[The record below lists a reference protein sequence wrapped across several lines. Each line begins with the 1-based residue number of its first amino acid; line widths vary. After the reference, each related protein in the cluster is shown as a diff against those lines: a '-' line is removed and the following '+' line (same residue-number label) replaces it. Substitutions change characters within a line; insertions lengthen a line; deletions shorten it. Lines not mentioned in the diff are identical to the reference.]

1 MFAPKHRLNDFRNCQ
16 LQFDGC
22 VVSDA
27 PFVKNL
33 GVHFDKALN
42 MRKHLSALVKSC
54 FAQIR
59 TIGRIRPYL
68 TESACKTLVAT
79 LVTSRMDYGNAI
91 LYGINNN
98 VLSKLQRVQN
108 TAARL
113 ITRKRKYDHITPE
126 LMALHWLPIKYRC
139 QYKLLLYTFKVMTE
153 CAPVYLQE
161 LLTIHVPIR

>member
-1 MFAPKHRLNDFRNCQ
+1 LLYKVPIY
-16 LQFDGC
+16 C
-22 VVSDA
+22 VISDA

-42 MRKHLSALVKSC
+42 MEKHVSVLVKSC

-68 TESACKTLVAT
+68 SESACKTLVAI
-79 LVTSRMDYGNAI
+79 LVTSRIDYGNAI

-113 ITRKRKYDHITPE
+113 R
-126 LMALHWLPIKYRC
+126 
-139 QYKLLLYTFKVMTE
+139 
-153 CAPVYLQE
+153 
-161 LLTIHVPIR
+161 